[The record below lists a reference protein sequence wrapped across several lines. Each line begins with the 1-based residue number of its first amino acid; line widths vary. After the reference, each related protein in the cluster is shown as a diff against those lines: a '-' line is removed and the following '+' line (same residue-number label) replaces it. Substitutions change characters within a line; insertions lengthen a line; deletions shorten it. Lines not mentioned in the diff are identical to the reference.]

1 MSSSQ
6 KSVFSIENVP
16 YLYQYEYLNKA
27 WGIVHN
33 GYFVMPDGS
42 KYKYNSPKQWS
53 YMTKLVIDKG
63 DDLDAEEGRA
73 YVVTK
78 DTLEPEELFTNL
90 RSSVKQR
97 GLFSLFRSKL
107 ELSDDILQELM
118 TSEVED
124 FGFRGCDM
132 GMKSNIL
139 WIYDATTMLYKRIL
153 LSADGDIKARNQSTH
168 SSNVVW
174 KFGTAR

>member
-1 MSSSQ
+1 MNLNNT
-6 KSVFSIENVP
+6 FSITDLP

-27 WGIVHN
+27 WGVVHE
-33 GYFVMPDGS
+33 GYFVLPDGS

-90 RSSVKQR
+90 RSSVKQT
-97 GLFSLFRSKL
+97 GLSSLFKSKL

-118 TSEVED
+118 NSEVED

-139 WIYDATTMLYKRIL
+139 WIYDAATMLYKRIL
-153 LSADGDIKARNQSTH
+153 LHANGDQKFVNQSRA
-168 SSNVVW
+168 
-174 KFGTAR
+174 ARELFTRYNQ